1 MAENWQNGEKQIK
14 ACRDC
19 FKTVD
24 ETNDGLTKAKA
35 CVSEFLK
42 MENEVALSSVSKFID
57 FVKRPALL
65 K

>member
-1 MAENWQNGEKQIK
+1 MAENWQNGENQIK

-19 FKTVD
+19 FKALNEI

-42 MENEVALSSVSKFID
+42 MENKVAVSNISN
-57 FVKRPALL
+57 
-65 K
+65 

>member
-19 FKTVD
+19 FKAVD
-24 ETNDGLTKAKA
+24 ETNAGLTKAKA

-42 MENEVALSSVSKFID
+42 MENEVVVISVSSHYM
-57 FVKRPALL
+57 
-65 K
+65 

>member
-1 MAENWQNGEKQIK
+1 MAENWQNGESQIK

-19 FKTVD
+19 FKAVD
-24 ETNDGLTKAKA
+24 ETTEGLTKAKE

-42 MENEVALSSVSKFID
+42 MESEVGLQGVSNYIY